1 MCVCGMHA
9 EVTGQLGRVCSL
21 PLQSGFQG
29 LKLSSFT
36 GLMTASLQ
44 CVRFV
49 RVITKTPTCRQDF
62 AGMLNSLTRQGLFPL
77 LFF

>member
-1 MCVCGMHA
+1 MYVVC
-9 EVTGQLGRVCSL
+9 TRRSQDSLGESVLCLSRVSSKDSNSL
-21 PLQSGFQG
+21 HSA
-29 LKLSSFT
+29 

-62 AGMLNSLTRQGLFPL
+62 AGVLNSLTRQGLFPL